1 MSIARYVFLIH
12 LFLLCCSGCILA
24 QDAYFVRFRDKGHSP
39 YSLERPQEYL
49 SERALERRLRQQ
61 IDIDSTDMPV
71 TPAYLKQLTTA
82 GGRVLYPLRWFN
94 GAVVQADATAALAIA
109 ALPQVMSVE
118 RVWQVS
124 GIKGTKSTQDVIAS
138 SLASYNYGSARQ
150 QIEQLGGHRL
160 HQQGFTGAGYVIA
173 VLDAGFMNV
182 DVHPA
187 FDSMRVA
194 GRLLGTRDFV
204 NPQSNIY
211 AENPHGAQVLSTMA
225 GLIPGQMV
233 GTAPRAQYWLVR
245 TEDEV
250 SEQLIEEYNWIA
262 GAELADSVG
271 ADVVNT
277 SLGYNTFDDDSQSHS
292 YADLNGQTT
301 PITRG
306 ANMAASKGMLMVVS
320 AGNEGS
326 NSWRYIA
333 APADSP
339 DVLTVGAIDSQGGV
353 TFFSSRGPAADGRI
367 KPDVCAMGYGATV
380 MQPGTS
386 GLTSASGTSFS
397 GPIVAGLM
405 ACLWQAYPNLRPA
418 ELIDL
423 VRSSASHY
431 GKPNNDIGY
440 GIPNFARAIGLSVPA
455 NVLDAEALTV
465 FPNPTHNMV
474 SARLPLAHTATV
486 QVAIASPMGHLVHR
500 QNLMANQGILQI
512 ELPSY
517 MAQGVYMLSVA
528 ANGVTYVAKFIKL

>member
-94 GAVVQADATAALAIA
+94 GAVVQADATAVLAIA

-160 HQQGFTGAGYVIA
+160 HQQGFTGVGYVIA

-455 NVLDAEALTV
+455 NMLDAEALTV

-500 QNLMANQGILQI
+500 QNLMANHGILQI